1 MKQPLS
7 CILLVDD
14 DPDDN
19 FIHKRLI
26 NKAGLAQQVSVAEN
40 GLAALEY
47 LRKID
52 AEDGQPY
59 CRPDI
64 IFLDINMPKLDG
76 WGFLDAYD
84 QLDEQLKAD
93 VVVAMLTTSLN
104 PDDYNRAMSC
114 RDVRAYKTK
123 PLTMEMLTE
132 LVGEFFPDRM

>member
-26 NKAGLAQQVSVAEN
+26 NKAGLANQVSVAEN
-40 GLAALEY
+40 GLEALEY
-47 LRKID
+47 LRKLGTD
-52 AEDGQPY
+52 DDQPY
-59 CRPDI
+59 CRPQM
-64 IFLDINMPKLDG
+64 IFLDINMPKMDG
-76 WGFLDAYD
+76 WGFLEAYD
-84 QLDEQLKAD
+84 QLDERLKAD

-104 PDDYNRAMSC
+104 PDDYNRAMSS

-123 PLTMEMLTE
+123 PLTMEMLQD
-132 LVGEFFPDRM
+132 LVSEFFPDRM